1 MHRLES
7 WLALITSALVLAAC
21 ARSSLEMAPD
31 RPDRPWIPATTAS
44 GEIIAGEPAP
54 EQAQSLGY
62 VLPSNQAL
70 ARIPA
75 TPSGILSDHAYSLA
89 ELIDIAQSS
98 NPKTRGAWDE
108 ARDAALA
115 AGIARSAYLPNV
127 SAGVIGAYQTGRNS
141 SSFQGESTKND
152 LSVDGGIAA
161 LSLQWLLFDFGKRS
175 ALLDAARQ
183 GSVITNIAFTQAH
196 QQVIYKV
203 SLAFYANAAAQARM
217 ATATKALKNAQDVQ
231 TAAEGRYHHGIGTV
245 VEVAEAR
252 QSTAQ
257 ANLAQVQAEGAAQDS
272 YLSVLAAMGISPF
285 SKIKIAD
292 ISNRKLS
299 PAMTAS
305 IEQVVSEAL
314 ARRPDTLTAYAAHE
328 ASLANLRA
336 ARAEFLPKVF
346 VAATGSYTMG
356 NLSLSGLPSIEQQPA
371 TLNLSQHNL
380 GATVL
385 MGITVP
391 VYDAGVRD
399 AMWEQAKANVDKSNA
414 ALEETRN
421 EAMRDVVAA
430 GNAAKTSLSAYDAA
444 HALMSAAQTTFDA
457 ALQSYRHDVGTIT
470 AVTTAETQ
478 LLLAENAA
486 TDAYSN
492 ALSSAA
498 TLALSAGTL
507 GAAPE

>member
-1 MHRLES
+1 
-7 WLALITSALVLAAC
+7 
-21 ARSSLEMAPD
+21 
-31 RPDRPWIPATTAS
+31 
-44 GEIIAGEPAP
+44 
-54 EQAQSLGY
+54 
-62 VLPSNQAL
+62 
-70 ARIPA
+70 
-75 TPSGILSDHAYSLA
+75 
-89 ELIDIAQSS
+89 
-98 NPKTRGAWDE
+98 
-108 ARDAALA
+108 
-115 AGIARSAYLPNV
+115 
-127 SAGVIGAYQTGRNS
+127 
-141 SSFQGESTKND
+141 
-152 LSVDGGIAA
+152 
-161 LSLQWLLFDFGKRS
+161 
-175 ALLDAARQ
+175 
-183 GSVITNIAFTQAH
+183 
-196 QQVIYKV
+196 
-203 SLAFYANAAAQARM
+203 
-217 ATATKALKNAQDVQ
+217 
-231 TAAEGRYHHGIGTV
+231 
-245 VEVAEAR
+245 
-252 QSTAQ
+252 
-257 ANLAQVQAEGAAQDS
+257 
-272 YLSVLAAMGISPF
+272 MGISPF